1 MDKDNV
7 ELIEATVKGLQD
19 KIGSLNMELKDKQK
33 ELEDAG
39 KPVISSTVMN
49 VVNDAINHAIE
60 NYNFDNTDQYELDFS
75 LDYDGK
81 VQAETI
87 NLTDTYELM
96 EAIVTKVEK
105 QFNIIE
111 ELDTTEPDHHKVTHV
126 EKII

>member
-1 MDKDNV
+1 MSETK
-7 ELIEATVKGLQD
+7 EMLEATCKGLED
-19 KIGSLNMELKDKQK
+19 KIGQLNMDLKTKQQ

-39 KPVISSTVMN
+39 KPVISSTVMD
-49 VVNDAINHAIE
+49 VINDAVNNAIE
-60 NYNFDNTDQYELDFS
+60 NYSFDNSDQYEIDFS

-96 EAIVTKVEK
+96 EAIVLKIEK
-105 QFNIIE
+105 QFKVEDDNS
-111 ELDTTEPDHHKVTHV
+111 ELNTQTVA

>member
-1 MDKDNV
+1 MSETK
-7 ELIEATVKGLQD
+7 EMLEATVKGLQD
-19 KIGSLNMELKDKQK
+19 KIGSLNMDLKNKQQ

-49 VVNDAINHAIE
+49 VVNDAINYAVE
-60 NYNFDNTDQYELDFS
+60 NYSFDNSDQYEIDFS

-105 QFNIIE
+105 QFKIIE
-111 ELDTTEPDHHKVTHV
+111 ELDTTENDNHRVTHV